1 MEQMTIDSLA
11 IRFNSYMDMIKK
23 NKIEDDVINKITF
36 LEELFEWYCGQLKPK
51 TRDFYQ
57 LNPMLLG
64 NTVMD
69 YYTDMVRIKEF
80 HPIEF
85 TNVYKRIGYM
95 VYWFLKRKPIQIVSD
110 SGDVEVDINERFMVS
125 YIINEFL
132 NAKGKKNP
140 DVKWNECWSRIPDN
154 RKNNFFDN
162 WVYFLTYRGYTAQT
176 LELALMNFEM
186 GLNIEENIKPR

>member
-1 MEQMTIDSLA
+1 MERMTIDSLT
-11 IRFNSYMDMIKK
+11 IHFRSYKDMIAK
-23 NKIEDDVINKITF
+23 NKIEADVINKITF
-36 LEELFEWYCGQLKPK
+36 LEELFEWYC
-51 TRDFYQ
+51 TQ
-57 LNPMLLG
+57 LNPETQNFYKLNSILLG

-95 VYWFLKRKPIQIVSD
+95 VYWFLKRKPIQIISD
-110 SGDVEVDINERFMVS
+110 SKDVDVDINERFMVS

-140 DVKWNECWSRIPDN
+140 DVKWSECWSRIPDK

-186 GLNIEENIKPR
+186 GLNIEENIKPI

>member
-1 MEQMTIDSLA
+1 MTIDSLT
-11 IRFNSYMDMIKK
+11 IHFRSYKDMIAK
-23 NKIEDDVINKITF
+23 NKIEADVINKITF
-36 LEELFEWYCGQLKPK
+36 LEELFEWYC
-51 TRDFYQ
+51 TQ
-57 LNPMLLG
+57 LNPETQNFYKLNSILLG

-85 TNVYKRIGYM
+85 TNVYKSIGYM
-95 VYWFLKRKPIQIVSD
+95 VYWFLKRKPIQIISD
-110 SGDVEVDINERFMVS
+110 SKDVDVDINERFMVS

-140 DVKWNECWSRIPDN
+140 DVKWSECWSRIPDK

-186 GLNIEENIKPR
+186 GLNIEENIKPI

>member
-95 VYWFLKRKPIQIVSD
+95 VYWIFKKKTD
-110 SGDVEVDINERFMVS
+110 SNCF
-125 YIINEFL
+125 
-132 NAKGKKNP
+132 
-140 DVKWNECWSRIPDN
+140 
-154 RKNNFFDN
+154 
-162 WVYFLTYRGYTAQT
+162 
-176 LELALMNFEM
+176 
-186 GLNIEENIKPR
+186 

>member
-1 MEQMTIDSLA
+1 
-11 IRFNSYMDMIKK
+11 MIEE
-23 NKIEDDVINKITF
+23 NRIENDILNKITF
-36 LEELFEWYCGQLKPK
+36 LEELYRWYLSQLPPNVHG
-51 TRDFYQ
+51 FYQ
-57 LNPMLLG
+57 LNPVLLG

-69 YYTDMVRIKEF
+69 YYTDMVRIKKF

-110 SGDVEVDINERFMVS
+110 SDAVQADINERFIVS

-132 NAKGKKNP
+132 ETKEENTPNIN
-140 DVKWNECWSRIPDN
+140 WNECWSRIPQE
-154 RKNNFFDN
+154 RKNNFFEN
-162 WVYFLTYRGYTAQT
+162 WVYFLTYRNFTAQS

-186 GLNIEENIKPR
+186 GINIGENIKPI

>member
-1 MEQMTIDSLA
+1 M
-11 IRFNSYMDMIKK
+11 
-23 NKIEDDVINKITF
+23 
-36 LEELFEWYCGQLKPK
+36 
-51 TRDFYQ
+51 
-57 LNPMLLG
+57 
-64 NTVMD
+64 
-69 YYTDMVRIKEF
+69 
-80 HPIEF
+80 
-85 TNVYKRIGYM
+85 NVL
-95 VYWFLKRKPIQIVSD
+95 WSPH
-110 SGDVEVDINERFMVS
+110 
-125 YIINEFL
+125 IINEFL